1 MLIAWKKVDHS
12 FKMLSQ
18 FDDLFDGDFEGY
30 LKDIGVDGEHIK
42 KIVIQPSQVS
52 MTRRRQ
58 KKVLAN

>member
-1 MLIAWKKVDHS
+1 MYTYDVENDIS
-12 FKMLSQ
+12 I
-18 FDDLFDGDFEGY
+18 FDGDFEGY

-58 KKVLAN
+58 KKALAN

>member
-1 MLIAWKKVDHS
+1 MYTYDVENDIS
-12 FKMLSQ
+12 I
-18 FDDLFDGDFEGY
+18 FEGY

>member
-1 MLIAWKKVDHS
+1 MYTYDVENDIS
-12 FKMLSQ
+12 I
-18 FDDLFDGDFEGY
+18 FDGDFEGY

-58 KKVLAN
+58 KKVLANRNHK

>member
-1 MLIAWKKVDHS
+1 MYTYDVENDIS
-12 FKMLSQ
+12 
-18 FDDLFDGDFEGY
+18 DGDFEGY